1 MNYPRLNPTRLDPTQ
16 IHTKTGR
23 PILYL
28 DLDTVIVGGLS
39 PLLDFFSPP
48 SATSA
53 PTLAALGTEALRSEG
68 GRPHGLNTSVL
79 LWRAHDP
86 RWAPLFTDLDD
97 WVGTVVRKLD
107 WWVEMV
113 AAKMEK
119 ESLLRIQ
126 DRWPGL
132 VVDFQALDGS
142 PGEGAA
148 VVVFPLRP
156 KPADVVATVPWVREN
171 WR

>member
-1 MNYPRLNPTRLDPTQ
+1 MTRISTRQ
-16 IHTKTGR
+16 YYKIGA

-39 PLLDFFSPP
+39 PLLDFVFSPP
-48 SATSA
+48 SANSVPPA

-86 RWAPLFTDLDD
+86 RWAPLFTDLGPE
-97 WVGTVVRKLD
+97 VLEVVRKLD

-113 AAKMEK
+113 AAKK
-119 ESLLRIQ
+119 GKRSVLRIQ
-126 DRWPGL
+126 VRWPGL
-132 VVDFQALDGS
+132 VVDFQALDDS

-156 KPADVVATVPWVREN
+156 KPADVVETVAWVREN

>member
-1 MNYPRLNPTRLDPTQ
+1 MNYPRLNPTQTHTQ
-16 IHTKTGR
+16 TGG

-28 DLDTVIVGGLS
+28 DLDTVIVGDLS
-39 PLLDFFSPP
+39 PLLDFFVSPP
-48 SATSA
+48 SATSVPPA

-86 RWAPLFTDLDD
+86 RWAPLFTDL
-97 WVGTVVRKLD
+97 WGQVLEVVRKLD

-113 AAKMEK
+113 AAKK
-119 ESLLRIQ
+119 GKGSVLQIQ

-132 VVDFQALDGS
+132 VVDFQALNDS

-156 KPADVVATVPWVREN
+156 KPADVVGTVPWVREH